1 MIRTDKG
8 RKALCAVLL
17 VCILMFIW
25 GNSLLDAEESGRF
38 SQWLRDLLGM
48 AAGELP
54 GQSDGV
60 LRKIAHFVEFCALGF
75 LLSWQIAMRKERK
88 QPFVLPAAAL
98 GCLAACLDEMLQH
111 FSPGRAP
118 RFTDVA
124 IDTAGVLVGIG
135 LLSLGYAI
143 KRKNINLHFGG
154 KQQ

>member
-1 MIRTDKG
+1 MIRAGKG

-17 VCILMFIW
+17 MCNLLFIW
-25 GNSLLDAEESGRF
+25 GNSLMDAELSGSF

-60 LRKIAHFVEFCALGF
+60 LRKLAHFAEFCSLGF
-75 LLSWQIAMRKERK
+75 LLSWLLAMRKERK
-88 QPFVLPAAAL
+88 QAFVLPAAAL
-98 GCLAACLDEMLQH
+98 GCLVACVDEMLQH

-143 KRKNINLHFGG
+143 KRKNKNLHFGG